1 MGPINWVVV
10 AGLKE
15 RNKRKRKK
23 KKKGL
28 GIKYKRVAWMVWC
41 GEIIGDNGFK
51 EVRAGVLFLDAR
63 LIDLKV

>member
-15 RNKRKRKK
+15 REIKEKE

-28 GIKYKRVAWMVWC
+28 GIKYKRVAGMVWC
-41 GEIIGDNGFK
+41 GEIIGDSGFK
-51 EVRAGVLFLDAR
+51 EVRAGVLFLGAR
-63 LIDLKV
+63 LID

>member
-1 MGPINWVVV
+1 
-10 AGLKE
+10 
-15 RNKRKRKK
+15 
-23 KKKGL
+23 
-28 GIKYKRVAWMVWC
+28 MVWC